1 MYKVIIIFHLRTHN
15 VAIYFDVTKTTQP
28 MEVPCHCVTRELS
41 MCILLLGMHV
51 EMPQHELNSLSLTSG
66 VGSRNPLS
74 TSSKTY
80 INTKMT
86 VQIIHVNYK
95 NRPT

>member
-1 MYKVIIIFHLRTHN
+1 MTLLFILMSRKPR
-15 VAIYFDVTKTTQP
+15 QP
-28 MEVPCHCVTRELS
+28 MEVPCHVSDGR
-41 MCILLLGMHV
+41 IILLGMHV